1 MATHAG
7 LARILNREVYRM
19 RHLVRL
25 VGAAAIVAGVLAAS
39 SGPPPEVQQVE
50 RGLRPA
56 VLLKGEKPW
65 TLEER
70 MRVHKVPAVSI
81 AVFGSGKILWAK
93 AYGSADADALTPATD
108 ATLFQAASLSKPVSA
123 MAALK
128 KVEQGKLALDRNIND
143 YLKSWKLPENELTR
157 KTPVTLAELLS
168 HSAGVTVHGFPGYA
182 AGRAVP
188 TLVQVLD
195 GAPPA
200 NTAAIRV
207 DIAPGKE
214 FRYSGGGY
222 TIVQQALMDVEGKPY
237 PEILAETVLKPLG
250 MTQST
255 YEQPLP
261 PAELKSAAAGHD
273 GQGRS
278 IPGKRHTYP
287 EMAAA
292 GLWTT
297 PSDLARFAL
306 GLERA
311 LDGKPGSLLSK
322 ETAAKM
328 VTPLHENHGL
338 GLGIEERGPAAYF
351 SHGGSNEGF
360 RCQLLAHRDKGY
372 GAVIMTNAE
381 GGDEIIPEIVR
392 SIAAAYQ
399 WEGYSNEPVEP
410 AKLDAAALA
419 ARAGR
424 YQLTTDEV
432 LTLTPKGERL
442 DARVTLQKSFEL
454 IPISS
459 DAFLRAD
466 AEVRYAFVK
475 DKDGREEIVIA
486 PLRGESK
493 TGKRIADTVRVPA
506 EDLEA
511 GKFAAAAAGYQS
523 LRDAN
528 PSDPSVAEVRL
539 NALGY
544 ALLTRN
550 EFKGAIAILRMNTQL
565 YPDSANTYDSLAE
578 AHMKAGD
585 RKQAIALYRK
595 ALETLARDKSLEA
608 VKEGVRA
615 SATAKLKELEAEKP

>member
-1 MATHAG
+1 
-7 LARILNREVYRM
+7 M
-19 RHLVRL
+19 RHLARFAA
-25 VGAAAIVAGVLAAS
+25 GAAVVALVLGAS
-39 SGPPPEVQQVE
+39 PSGPPPEIQQVE

-70 MRVHKVPAVSI
+70 MRFHKVPGVSI

-93 AYGSADADALTPATD
+93 AYGLADADAMTPATD
-108 ATLFQAASLSKPVSA
+108 ATLFQAASISKPVSA
-123 MAALK
+123 MAALR
-128 KVEQGKLALDRNIND
+128 KVEQGKLALDRNINEF
-143 YLKSWKLPENELTR
+143 LKSWKLPENELTR

-195 GAPPA
+195 GVPPA

-222 TIVQQALMDVEGKPY
+222 TIVQQALVDVEGKPY

-261 PAELKSAAAGHD
+261 PSELKSAAAGHD
-273 GQGRS
+273 AQGRP

-311 LDGKPGSLLSK
+311 LEGKPWSLLSK

-328 VTPLHENHGL
+328 ITPVHENNGL
-338 GLGIEERGPAAYF
+338 GLGIDQRGPAAYF

-360 RCQLLAHRDKGY
+360 RCQLLAHRNKGY

-392 SIAAAYQ
+392 AIAAAYE
-399 WEGYSNEPVEP
+399 WEGYSSEPVEP

-419 ARAGR
+419 SRAGR

-432 LTLTPKGERL
+432 LTLSPKGERME
-442 DARVTLQKSFEL
+442 ARVTLQKSFEL
-454 IPISS
+454 IPIASE
-459 DAFLRAD
+459 AFLRID
-466 AEVRYAFVK
+466 AEVRYTFAK
-475 DKDGREEIVIA
+475 DKDGREEIVIS
-486 PLRGESK
+486 PLRGEPL

-511 GKFAAAAAGYQS
+511 GKFAAAAAGYQR

-528 PSDPSVAEVRL
+528 PADPSVAETRL

-544 ALLTRN
+544 ALLSRN

-578 AHMKAGD
+578 AHMNAGD

-595 ALETLARDKSLEA
+595 ALETLPRDKSPEA
-608 VKEGVRA
+608 VKDGVRV

>member
-1 MATHAG
+1 VALSALLTTSAVHAG
-7 LARILNREVYRM
+7 EAPL
-19 RHLVRL
+19 
-25 VGAAAIVAGVLAAS
+25 
-39 SGPPPEVQQVE
+39 GPPPEVQQVE
-50 RGLRPA
+50 RGLRPP

-70 MRVHKVPAVSI
+70 MRFHKVPAVSI

-108 ATLFQAASLSKPVSA
+108 ATLFQGASISKPVSA

-128 KVEQGKLALDRNIND
+128 KVEQGRLALDRNINE

-200 NTAAIRV
+200 NSPAIRV
-207 DIAPGKE
+207 DIAPGKG
-214 FRYSGGGY
+214 FLYSGGGY
-222 TIVQQALMDVEGKPY
+222 TIVQQALVDIEGKPY
-237 PEILAETVLKPLG
+237 PEILTETVLKPLG

-261 PAELKSAAAGHD
+261 PAQLKSAAAGHD

-311 LDGKPGSLLSK
+311 LEGKPGSLLSK

-328 VTPLHENHGL
+328 ITPVHENFGL

-351 SHGGSNEGF
+351 THSGGNEGF
-360 RCQLLAHRDKGY
+360 RCLLLAHRDRGY

-466 AEVRYAFVK
+466 AEVRYTFMK
-475 DKDGREEIVIA
+475 GKDGREEIVLA
-486 PLRGESK
+486 PQRGEPK

-511 GKFAAAAAGYQS
+511 GKFAAAAAGYQR

-528 PSDPSVAEVRL
+528 PSDPSVAEARL

-544 ALLTRN
+544 ALLTRD
-550 EFKGAIAILRMNTQL
+550 EFKGAIAILRVNTQL

-595 ALETLARDKSLEA
+595 ALETLPRDKSPEA

-615 SATAKLKELEAEKP
+615 SATAKLKELEADKP

>member
-1 MATHAG
+1 MFG
-7 LARILNREVYRM
+7 KLAKEAFV
-19 RHLVRL
+19 RHLGL
-25 VGAAAIVAGVLAAS
+25 GLLAVGSLAAGEAP
-39 SGPPPEVQQVE
+39 SGPPPEIQQVE

-56 VLLKGEKPW
+56 VLLKGEKTW

-93 AYGSADADALTPATD
+93 AYGSADADALTAVTD
-108 ATLFQAASLSKPVSA
+108 ATLFQAASISKPVAA

-128 KVEQGKLALDRNIND
+128 KVEQGKLALDRNINE

-168 HSAGVTVHGFPGYA
+168 HSAGVTVHEFPGYA

-214 FRYSGGGY
+214 FRYSDGGY

-237 PEILAETVLKPLG
+237 PEILAETVLRPLG

-255 YEQPLP
+255 YEQPLL
-261 PAELKSAAAGHD
+261 PAQLKSAAAGHD

-311 LDGKPGSLLSK
+311 LEGKPGSLLSK

-328 VTPLHENHGL
+328 ITPVHENYGL
-338 GLGIEERGPAAYF
+338 GLGIDQRGPAAYF
-351 SHGGSNEGF
+351 THGGSNEGF
-360 RCQLLAHRDKGY
+360 RCLLLAHRVRGY

-410 AKLDAAALA
+410 AKLDAATLA

-424 YQLTTDEV
+424 YQLSSDEV
-432 LTLTPKGERL
+432 LTLTPKGERM
-442 DARVTLQKSFEL
+442 DARITLQKSFEL

-466 AEVRYAFVK
+466 AEVRYTFVK
-475 DKDGREEIVIA
+475 GSDAREEIVIA

-528 PSDPSVAEVRL
+528 PSDPSVAEARL

-578 AHMKAGD
+578 AHMKTGD

-595 ALETLARDKSLEA
+595 ALETLPRDKSPEA